1 MVDVRS
7 LLPGLFITSLIV
19 LFGLW
24 LSSLASFSVV
34 EINAVPQKTTVATVI
49 PQKVAGITTDN
60 TQTNQMINS
69 QPKVFANRSY
79 TWKTPKATEVANM
92 TSLVSGELAEYSDS
106 YLNNIGLRQIILVD
120 DIQNRAR
127 QPVLGFS
134 DPLAGK
140 IYLNTVE
147 LEGKYS
153 RSVVAEQT
161 VHHEIA
167 HFLAYARYGYW
178 FDRDSG
184 WQQLSQN
191 YSYGDVANTSQ
202 EYFPRDGFVSRYSMS
217 SPGEDFAEV
226 YSLIYTEYFQS
237 RLGDEASGSELL
249 ENKARFVYKTISQ
262 VDPAQCLASY
272 QTVESA
278 CD

>member
-1 MVDVRS
+1 VVDVRS

-24 LSSLASFSVV
+24 LTSLSSFSVV
-34 EINAVPQKTTVATVI
+34 EINAVPQKAIVTTAI
-49 PQKVAGITTDN
+49 PQKVDGITTGN

-69 QPKVFANRSY
+69 EPKVFTNRSY

-92 TSLVSGELAEYSDS
+92 ASLISGELTEYSGS
-106 YLNNIGLRQIILVD
+106 YLRDIGLRQIILVD
-120 DIQNRAR
+120 DIQNRAG

-147 LEGKYS
+147 LEGEYS
-153 RSVVAEQT
+153 RSVIAEQT
-161 VHHEIA
+161 IHHEVA
-167 HFLAYARYGYW
+167 HFLAYSVYGYW

-191 YSYGDVANTSQ
+191 YSYGDVASNSQ

-226 YSLIYTEYFQS
+226 YSLIYTEYFKNT
-237 RLGDEASGSELL
+237 LKDEASRSELL
-249 ENKARFVYKTISQ
+249 SKKLEFVYQTISQ
-262 VDPAQCLASY
+262 V
-272 QTVESA
+272 E
-278 CD
+278 